1 MEVSYK
7 VKKIFSDVLEVSIE
21 QINDEIS
28 TNNTSSWDS
37 FNMIKLVVKL
47 EEEFSISIGIEEVI
61 TIKSFAN
68 MLDLIKNKIN

>member
-21 QINDEIS
+21 QINDETS
-28 TNNTSSWDS
+28 PNNTSSWDS
-37 FNMIKLVVKL
+37 FNMVKLVVKL

-68 MLDLIKNKIN
+68 MLALIKNKIN